1 MATFV
6 DLSRG
11 LTDSSRR
18 EKNVALGQP
27 LLEFV
32 FVRNFKNDSNKMLRQ
47 IMLRFYLDFEH
58 WGLPLSVS
66 ILGKDD
72 LIMVSV
78 FCVTLAIYTGSMD
91 D

>member
-6 DLSRG
+6 DTSSG
-11 LTDSSRR
+11 PTDSSRR
-18 EKNVALGQP
+18 EKNVELGQP
-27 LLEFV
+27 LLEFA
-32 FVRNFKNDSNKMLRQ
+32 FARNFKSDSITMLRQ

-78 FCVTLAIYTGSMD
+78 LCVTLAIYTGSMD